1 MTKVP
6 RLTALFFAAMLT
18 GCGAGARPA
27 RVPASDPANPRAAE
41 APADVAGSRLRP
53 DEFDQPVEVAGFER
67 PAGSKTTP
75 TTPQHLK
82 SPSRPEHGSGGG
94 AKKQGGPAPPSTKST
109 QTLRS
114 TQQTALY
121 VCPMHPEVTDSIPSK
136 CPKCGMTLV
145 RKKER
150 Q

>member
-1 MTKVP
+1 
-6 RLTALFFAAMLT
+6 
-18 GCGAGARPA
+18 
-27 RVPASDPANPRAAE
+27 
-41 APADVAGSRLRP
+41 
-53 DEFDQPVEVAGFER
+53 R

-94 AKKQGGPAPPSTKST
+94 EKKQGGPAPKST

-114 TQQTALY
+114 TQQAALY
-121 VCPMHPEVTDSIPSK
+121 ACPMHPEVTDSIPSK